1 MARTFLC
8 TVSCFD
14 ARGALDLA
22 AQRRVWERAAAA
34 NVGLYVAGSSPGE
47 GYALARDEVVML
59 LRLAVEVAAGR
70 VPVRAMGVEPH
81 SAAQMAE
88 FLRLAATTGV
98 DAAQIYSLDMGHGGR
113 PSDDELESYLRS
125 AIEASE
131 LPVVLSSHMYNG
143 YLLPPALVEKLAA
156 EYAQIA
162 GINVTTHE
170 VQYTSEL
177 VERLRGRLEIC
188 VGGPMHALT
197 ALALGADGYLCTE
210 AAFVP
215 ELCRALA
222 ARWEHGDF
230 AGAHAAYAE
239 LIRWMRASAAVK
251 GMSVRRTKAM
261 LALQGI
267 GDAGVREPHA
277 PVTSADLEALSASLA
292 RHGLGVQR
300 GEPS

>member
-1 MARTFLC
+1 VAQTLLC
-8 TVSCFD
+8 TITCFD
-14 ARGALDLA
+14 ARGELDLA

-34 NVGLYVAGSSPGE
+34 GVGLYVAGSSPGE
-47 GYALARDEVVML
+47 GYALARDEVATL
-59 LRLAVEVAAGR
+59 LRLAVEIAGKR

-88 FLRLAATTGV
+88 FLALAATTGV
-98 DAAQIYSLDMGHGGR
+98 DAAQIYSLDMGHGGK
-113 PSDDELESYLRS
+113 PTAAELERYLRTT
-125 AIEASE
+125 IEASA

-143 YLLPPALVEKLAA
+143 YMLPPTLVEKLAA
-156 EYAQIA
+156 EYAQLI

-188 VGGPMHALT
+188 VGGPMHALA

-215 ELCRALA
+215 KLCRALTA
-222 ARWEHGDF
+222 CWDAGDF

-239 LIRWMRASAAVK
+239 VIRWMRASVAVP
-251 GMSVRRTKAM
+251 GMSARRTKAM

-277 PVTSADLEALSASLA
+277 PITAAELAALRASVA
-292 RHGLGVQR
+292 SHGLELGR
-300 GEPS
+300 D